1 MMKRRMKR
9 GTVRMIMGVEEV
21 EEREE
26 ARGREGQ

>member
-1 MMKRRMKR
+1 MMMMKRRMKR

-21 EEREE
+21 EE